1 MQMIPSLDCMVDF
14 TWPIHSYKS
23 FLWNCEYLGYRIF
36 FFANILPKYFF
47 NLSKDLSFP
56 LRVNIVKSLKKN
68 QNSHFSRKNLITSCP
83 CSDILYIRQATISIQ
98 PPLWLYLPHVQLSGR
113 SLMTDI
119 SFWPYAHVLSSSHE
133 QFPPQQKG
141 GIPFTFICGVVP
153 TKQHGLVKWHLPFIQ
168 GFQEVIK
175 VKEFVRIFFCETLV
189 ARLGLV
195 ANQSHT
201 IHLCF
206 HWANEV
212 CKVLFWYLVAIN
224 FHPSPW
230 KKNKNKIFN
239 MFTNNMILL
248 LIVILNTRSKS
259 NPCNFLMENSLIW
272 NP

>member
-23 FLWNCEYLGYRIF
+23 FCEIVNTLATGF

-56 LRVNIVKSLKKN
+56 LRVNIVKSLKTKSKFTFLKEKSYY
-68 QNSHFSRKNLITSCP
+68 QLSMFWHFIYKAGHHINSTSLVALPSPCPTIREVFDDGHFLLTP
-83 CSDILYIRQATISIQ
+83 CSCTLFFTWAISTSAERGYSFYLHLRGCSHKTAWPGQ
-98 PPLWLYLPHVQLSGR
+98 MTPPLHPGLPGSYQSQRVCENFFLWDSGSSAGTCGKPVSHY
-113 SLMTDI
+113 SL
-119 SFWPYAHVLSSSHE
+119 VLSLSQWSM
-133 QFPPQQKG
+133 
-141 GIPFTFICGVVP
+141 
-153 TKQHGLVKWHLPFIQ
+153 
-168 GFQEVIK
+168 
-175 VKEFVRIFFCETLV
+175 
-189 ARLGLV
+189 
-195 ANQSHT
+195 QST
-201 IHLCF
+201 
-206 HWANEV
+206 
-212 CKVLFWYLVAIN
+212 FWYLVAIN